1 MAYIP
6 FELDQIINCNDSL
19 KVLIFTEGTIIGPA
33 RLRDWFNHK
42 KYIPLNNSV
51 AKIKTW
57 ANQGAEIYYLTSRR
71 NLKEVNQ
78 IKNILVNHG
87 LPGKG
92 LYYRAKK
99 EKYKDIAE
107 LLIPG
112 IIIEDDCKSI
122 GGKWQ
127 MTITYVREDIK
138 NRIKSIVVKE
148 FEGIEHLP
156 NDIQEL
162 FEV

>member
-6 FELDQIINCNDSL
+6 FELGEITNCNDLL

-33 RLRDWFNHK
+33 KLSDWFNHK
-42 KYIPLNNSV
+42 KYIPLKNSV
-51 AKIKTW
+51 EKIKAW
-57 ANQGAEIYYLTSRR
+57 ENQGAEIYYLTSRK

-78 IKNILVNHG
+78 IKNILVNYG
-87 LPGKG
+87 FPGKG
-92 LYYRAKK
+92 LYYRARK
-99 EKYKDIAE
+99 EKYKDIVE
-107 LLIPG
+107 VLIPR

-148 FEGIEHLP
+148 FEGIEHLS
-156 NDIQEL
+156 NDINEL
-162 FEV
+162 LEV